1 MKKLLLILFI
11 FNGTLSFSQDSTEYI
26 YIRNESNTLKISLD
40 DEEYFPVAINELE
53 NFLKKQITHYE
64 NFGYP
69 FAEVKLVNII
79 DNKADIIINRGELY
93 TIDSLIIYG
102 DSKLSQNQLY
112 NIIGLKKGVI
122 YNQSKLDKIENIL
135 DKSENYNQNK
145 PHEIVFYKNT
155 FELYFYL
162 EKSSLNSIDALIG
175 INSNN
180 KDLNING
187 HINLDLQN
195 ILNKEEKISISW
207 TSEQEKLQKIKSS
220 IYIPFTFNGRYL
232 SNLNFDIYNK
242 YNEFSN
248 TKTQFSVLSNTLA
261 TNNFGFSYT
270 HQKSSPGNI
279 GISNSKTETIGIK
292 HIFSNS
298 KHKLNYSAN
307 FGSRQQDTSITI
319 YSNFH
324 FKYSY
329 QHSFSKRF
337 SLEFS
342 TLNKLILSEELEEN
356 ELLFFGGTNTIKG
369 YFEDELKSSFYNII
383 TINPRF
389 QLDKS
394 IDANLFLQKAIYKD
408 IYNSE
413 ELIYPT
419 SFGIGIDL
427 KNKNNIIYI
436 QYAIAFSENRAFS
449 IENGKIHI
457 GLKNTF

>member
-26 YIRNESNTLKISLD
+26 YIRNESNTLKSSLD
-40 DEEYFPVAINELE
+40 DEEYFPVAINEIE
-53 NFLKKQITHYE
+53 NFLKNQITHYE

-69 FAEVKLVNII
+69 FAEVKLDNII

-112 NIIGLKKGVI
+112 NIIGLKKGGI
-122 YNQSKLDKIENIL
+122 YNQSKLDRIENIL
-135 DKSENYNQNK
+135 EKSGNHNQTK
-145 PHEIVFYKNT
+145 PFEFVFHKNT
-155 FELYFYL
+155 FDIYFYL
-162 EKSSLNSIDALIG
+162 EKSSSNSIDALIG

-180 KDLNING
+180 KELNVSG
-187 HINLDLQN
+187 HLNLDLQN
-195 ILNKEEKISISW
+195 ILNKEEKISVKWI
-207 TSEQEKLQKIKSS
+207 SEQEKFQKIEGS
-220 IYIPFTFNGRYL
+220 IYIPFAFKGRYL
-232 SNLNFDIYNK
+232 TNLNFDVYNK

-248 TKTQFSVLSNTLA
+248 TKTQFSVLSNTLGI
-261 TNNFGFSYT
+261 NNFGFSYT
-270 HQKSSPGNI
+270 HQKSSPENI
-279 GISNSKTETIGIK
+279 EISNSKTETVGIK

-307 FGSRQQDTSITI
+307 FGNRKQETSITI

-329 QHSFSKRF
+329 QHSFSKQF